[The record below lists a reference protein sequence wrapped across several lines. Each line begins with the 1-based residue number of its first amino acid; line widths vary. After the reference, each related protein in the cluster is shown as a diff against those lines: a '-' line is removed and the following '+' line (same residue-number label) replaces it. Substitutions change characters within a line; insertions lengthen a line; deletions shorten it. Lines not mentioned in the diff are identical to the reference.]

1 MKTFSVIAL
10 GATTTAA
17 QFHYTPGAGTGA
29 GPATCDPTF
38 WSAGHD
44 FKNMQYS
51 HGPATSPGDCC
62 AKCATYTDATI
73 GQCKFWTFD
82 GVDTCWFKS
91 NNKGYRA
98 GGKAITC
105 GSVANVPMPTPAP
118 TPPPTPA
125 PPTPAPLPPVP
136 QPTPTWDGKPVQVYI
151 MMGQSNM
158 LGEGHKL
165 ISSGPNSLE
174 AAVRNE
180 GKYQYWWDA
189 AAKTWA
195 VKPNMRNVFIMA
207 SGNSTFNHSV
217 LQHNEWMTPGAKDL
231 GNHNT
236 IGPEYGIANGVTDE
250 DNVLLLK
257 SCIGNRALGWDL
269 LPPGTLQHDFTD
281 SKNVTSTYAGYGE
294 CPEKWPKGTQPA
306 GTGKN
311 CGWYAGMQWDG
322 DIGNAQHV
330 LANIG
335 DFYPGADKY
344 EVAGFFWWQGDK
356 DSRDGGLSARYEF
369 NLVNLIKVL
378 RTTFKAPNAPFVTA
392 SLGQT
397 ATGATDGGGLILDA
411 MMNVAN
417 ATLYPDF
424 KGNVAAVYTHPL
436 EHTPGSSG
444 AHYGRDGETYM
455 NVGEA
460 MGAAMAKLK
469 AGKVVVQPTVAMSVA
484 AATHYGDPLAGACMS
499 DEQNIT
505 ITGVAGSVCSPA
517 ATGVL
522 KQKCPTDTPAG
533 CTITPAAILQDQSG
547 DKYCALE
554 CSPSLP
560 IKDQKL
566 ADSICGVDN
575 MSCKPI
581 SGVGI
586 CTYDA

>member
-10 GATTTAA
+10 GATTAAA

-51 HGPATSPGDCC
+51 SGPATSPGDCC
-62 AKCATYTDATI
+62 AKCATYTDKTI

-82 GVDTCWFKS
+82 GKATCWFKS

-98 GGKAITC
+98 SGKDVTC
-105 GSVANVPMPTPAP
+105 GSVANVPLPTPAP

-165 ISSGPNSLE
+165 ISSGTNSLE

-231 GNHNT
+231 GSHAT

-250 DNVLLLK
+250 DNVMLLK

-269 LPPGTLQHDFTD
+269 LPPGTQQHDFVD
-281 SKNVTSTYAGYGE
+281 SKNVTSTYAGYGD
-294 CPEKWPKGTQPA
+294 CPSHWPKGTQPS

-311 CGWYAGMQWDG
+311 CPWYAGTQWDG
-322 DIGNAQHV
+322 DTNNAQHV
-330 LANIG
+330 LDNIG

-344 EVAGFFWWQGDK
+344 EIAGFFWWQGDK

-397 ATGATDGGGLILDA
+397 VTGATDGGGLILDA

-554 CSPSLP
+554 CSPALP